1 MESPYVK
8 RFWRKNWDPWVKD
21 INPEEFEVSYIDL
34 VKPTFEEFS
43 DRMALEY
50 YGVEITFEELDIYSN
65 QFANMLKENG
75 FRKGDIIGIN
85 LPNVPQYPIAS
96 LGTLKA
102 GCIVSGV
109 SPLLSA
115 IQTQYQLNN
124 LGSTGKKVALLTL
137 DSNYE
142 EKIVKIG
149 ENIEQL
155 KMVITTNVSSFLPEI
170 NEDILKTYGEIPQVE
185 IAPLKGKIVIDFH
198 KDILEK
204 HSSEHKHVHC
214 TPDDIGWIQYTG
226 GTTGLPKGAMLNHRG
241 RVSNVISFI
250 RWLKWEKGKD
260 IGCSAFPF
268 YHIAGLNTCEI
279 DIYAACGQLLILNPR
294 DTDYIIKLFEKYK
307 PTFVSNVPSLYQLLM
322 KNPKFKELDHSNIDS
337 CLCAA
342 SPFPK
347 ESQSELESIIG
358 KNKLL
363 EVYGMTELSPVAT
376 MNPYQ
381 GTKKLGTIGLPIQN
395 IELKIMNT
403 ETGDEVPLG
412 EAGEIWVAGPL
423 VMPGYF
429 NKPEETEK
437 AIDKDGYMHTG
448 DIGIMD
454 EDGYI
459 RIVDRKKDMII
470 VGGYKVFSAKI
481 ENVLSKHPAVGMI
494 ALIGTPNPDR
504 PGSEIVKAY
513 IQIRPDYEYNR
524 DNKAIREELISFAK
538 ENCAPYEVPK
548 IFEIIDELP
557 LTPVGKI
564 DKKALRKA

>member
-1 MESPYVK
+1 MENPYEN

-21 INPEEFEVSYIDL
+21 LNSEDFEMSYIEL

-50 YGVEITFEELDIYSN
+50 YGLEITFEELDKYSN
-65 QFANMLKENG
+65 QFANMLNKNG
-75 FRKGDIIGIN
+75 FIKGDIVGIN
-85 LPNVPQYPIAS
+85 LPNVPQFPIAA

-102 GCIVSGV
+102 GCIISGV

-115 IQTQYQLNN
+115 VQTQYQITN
-124 LGSTGKKVALLTL
+124 LGSSGKKVALLAL

-142 EKIVKIG
+142 EKIVKIAKD
-149 ENIEQL
+149 IDQL
-155 KMVITTNVSSFLPEI
+155 KLVITTNVASFLPEI
-170 NEDILKTYGEIPQVE
+170 NEDIIKTYGEIPQVE
-185 IAPLKGKIVIDFH
+185 ISPLKGKSVIDFH
-198 KDILEK
+198 KDILERY
-204 HSSEHKHVHC
+204 SSEHRHIHC

-241 RVSNVISFI
+241 RVSNVISFV
-250 RWLKWEKGKD
+250 RWLNWGKGKD
-260 IGCSAFPF
+260 VGCSAFPF

-279 DIYAACGQLLILNPR
+279 DIYAACSQLLILNPR
-294 DTDYIIKLFEKYK
+294 DTDYIIKLFEKYR

-322 KNPKFKELDHSNIDS
+322 KNPKFKEFDHSNIDS

-347 ESQSELESIIG
+347 ESQAELESIIG
-358 KNKLL
+358 ENKLL
-363 EVYGMTELSPVAT
+363 EVYGMTELSPLAT

-381 GTKKLGTIGLPIQN
+381 GTKKLGTIGLPMQN
-395 IELKIMNT
+395 VELKIINT
-403 ETGDEVPLG
+403 ENGEEVPLG
-412 EAGEIWVAGPL
+412 EPGEIWVAGPL

-429 NKPEETEK
+429 NNPEETK
-437 AIDKDGYMHTG
+437 NAIDKDGYMHTG

-454 EDGYI
+454 EEGYI

-470 VGGYKVFSAKI
+470 VGGFKVFSAKV

-494 ALIGTPNPDR
+494 ALIGTPNPER

-513 IQIRPDYEYNR
+513 IQIHPNYEYNG
-524 DNKAIREELISFAK
+524 DNEAIREDLIKFAK
-538 ENCAPYEVPK
+538 KNCTPYEVPK
-548 IFEIIDELP
+548 IIEIVYELP

-564 DKKALRKA
+564 DKKTLRKG

>member
-1 MESPYVK
+1 MPSQYK
-8 RFWRKNWDPWVKD
+8 SRFWKKNWDPWVKD
-21 INPEEFEVSYIDL
+21 LNSEEFEMSYIEL

-50 YGVEITFEELDIYSN
+50 YGVEITFDELDKYSN
-65 QFANMLKENG
+65 QFANMLSKNG
-75 FRKGDIIGIN
+75 FKKGDIVGIN
-85 LPNVPQYPIAS
+85 LPNVPQYPIAA

-109 SPLLSA
+109 SPLLSSVQ
-115 IQTQYQLNN
+115 IQYQLTD
-124 LGSTGKKVALLTL
+124 LGSSGKKIALFTL
-137 DSNYE
+137 DSSYA
-142 EKIVKIG
+142 EKIVKIA
-149 ENIEQL
+149 EDTDQL
-155 KMVITTNVSSFLPEI
+155 KMVITTNVASFLPKI
-170 NEDILKTYGEIPQVE
+170 NDDLINTYGEIPQVD
-185 IAPLKGKIVIDFH
+185 ISPLKGKTVIDYH

-204 HSSEHKHVHC
+204 YSSEHQHVNC
-214 TPDDIGWIQYTG
+214 TTDDIGWIQYTG

-241 RVSNVISFI
+241 RVSNVVSFV
-250 RWLKWEKGKD
+250 RWLNWEKGKD

-294 DTDYIIKLFEKYK
+294 DTDYIIKLFEKYR
-307 PTFVSNVPSLYQLLM
+307 PTFISNVPSLYQLLM

-347 ESQSELESIIG
+347 ESQAELESIIG

-403 ETGDEVPLG
+403 ETGVEVPLG

-494 ALIGTPNPDR
+494 ALIGTPNPNR

-513 IQIRPDYEYNR
+513 IQIHPNYEYKG
-524 DNKAIREELISFAK
+524 DNEAIREDLIKFAK
-538 ENCAPYEVPK
+538 KNCAPYEVPK
-548 IFEIIDELP
+548 IIEILEELP

-564 DKKALRKA
+564 DKKALRKV